1 MTNKEQIVIRR
12 VGGLEDSGTSR
23 LMFSLVI
30 RRVGGLEVVFEPSV
44 GHFGV
49 IRRVGGLE
57 VTVGTFLRLPL
68 T

>member
-1 MTNKEQIVIRR
+1 
-12 VGGLEDSGTSR
+12 
-23 LMFSLVI
+23 MFSYVI

>member
-1 MTNKEQIVIRR
+1 MSRATIQFVIRR
-12 VGGLEDSGTSR
+12 VGGLED
-23 LMFSLVI
+23 FAAVP
-30 RRVGGLEVVFEPSV
+30 RVDE
-44 GHFGV
+44 GV